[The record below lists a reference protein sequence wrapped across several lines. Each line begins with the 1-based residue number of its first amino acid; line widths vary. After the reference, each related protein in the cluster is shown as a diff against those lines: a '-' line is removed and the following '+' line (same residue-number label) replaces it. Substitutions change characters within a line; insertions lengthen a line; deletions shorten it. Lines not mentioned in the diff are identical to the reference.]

1 MNMVMILSTGPRLNG
16 AFLNDIGEKARR
28 ADSLHGAHDA
38 EQPPCCSH
46 AAAVVPEKEYSMSF
60 LRSIPDASLIDI
72 FLAVPKFAR
81 PLHEFAQ
88 QLMRGPSPFT
98 EGEREVMAAYVS
110 SLNRCAFCEASH
122 TEAAARYGHDRKLIQ
137 ELALNLAEAD
147 VTDRL
152 KPIFRYVRK
161 LTLLPAQVDQADVT
175 AIYEAEWDDTALSHA
190 ALVCAFFSF
199 MNRWVDGLGIEADP
213 TVARRAGEMLHQK
226 GYTAVIELL
235 DHARIRSLP
244 VAATGEANSVS
255 S

>member
-1 MNMVMILSTGPRLNG
+1 
-16 AFLNDIGEKARR
+16 
-28 ADSLHGAHDA
+28 
-38 EQPPCCSH
+38 
-46 AAAVVPEKEYSMSF
+46 MSF

-175 AIYEAEWDDTALSHA
+175 ANLEQSAAPLAGEEPTVIDPRVLDRRVPNTRSTYFAYTPGFQLDLG
-190 ALVCAFFSF
+190 ALVKSSF
-199 MNRWVDGLGIEADP
+199 TEATSMYFMAQIP
-213 TVARRAGEMLHQK
+213 LARDSNNNLAQGTSFIF
-226 GYTAVIELL
+226 GFT
-235 DHARIRSLP
+235 RSFQL
-244 VAATGEANSVS
+244 VKHRT
-255 S
+255 